1 VIADLSHIDAWL
13 FDLDNTLY
21 PEESEVMALV
31 SRRMTAF
38 VSRELDLPEDEA
50 LILQKKYLH
59 DHGTTLSGL
68 MANHGVDPVRFMD
81 EVHDISLE
89 TLAPDPALQ
98 LALARLPGRRLVF
111 TNGSTR
117 HARRVM
123 AARGIEALFD
133 DVFDI
138 EACGYVPKPH
148 PDTFA
153 SIVRFYDLDPARTAF
168 FEDMERN
175 LAPAAQIGM
184 TTVLVGP
191 RALESD
197 AAFVHH
203 RTNDLAAFLAAAK
216 VKEETEKP

>member
-1 VIADLSHIDAWL
+1 MTADLSHIDAWL

-21 PEESEVMALV
+21 PEDSQVMALV

-38 VSRELDLPEDEA
+38 VARELDLPEDEA
-50 LILQKKYLH
+50 LLLQKKYLH

-68 MANHGVDPVRFMD
+68 MANHGVDPVSFMD

-89 TLAPDPALQ
+89 TLSPDPALQ

-111 TNGSTR
+111 TNGSTK

-133 DVFDI
+133 DIFDI
-138 EACGYVPKPH
+138 AACGYVPKPH

-153 SIVRFYDLDPARTAF
+153 AIVRYYHLDPARTAF
-168 FEDMERN
+168 FEDMARN
-175 LAPAAQIGM
+175 LAPAAEIGM

-191 RALESD
+191 RALETE

-203 RTNDLAAFLAAAK
+203 RTDDLAAFLAAAK
-216 VKEETEKP
+216 VKEEI

>member
-1 VIADLSHIDAWL
+1 MTADLSHVDAWL

-38 VSRELDLPEDEA
+38 VSRELDLPEGEA
-50 LILQKKYLH
+50 LSLQKKYLR

-81 EVHDISLE
+81 EVHDISLDM
-89 TLAPDPALQ
+89 LHPDPALQ

-111 TNGSTR
+111 TNGSTK

-123 AARGIEALFD
+123 AARGIEDLFE

-138 EACGYVPKPH
+138 ESCGYVPKPH

-153 SIVRFYDLDPARTAF
+153 RIVAYYGLEPTRTAF
-168 FEDMERN
+168 FEDMECN
-175 LAPAAQIGM
+175 LKPAAQIGM
-184 TTVLVGP
+184 TTVLVGAH
-191 RALESD
+191 ALESD

-203 RTNDLAAFLAAAK
+203 RTNDLAAFLDGGK
-216 VKEETEKP
+216 VKQETQA

>member
-1 VIADLSHIDAWL
+1 MIADLSYVDAWL

-50 LILQKKYLH
+50 LALQKKYLH

-81 EVHDISLE
+81 EVHDISLD
-89 TLAPDPALQ
+89 TLSPDPALQ

-111 TNGSTR
+111 TNGSTK
-117 HARRVM
+117 HARRVL
-123 AARGIEALFD
+123 AARGIEALFE

-153 SIVRFYDLDPARTAF
+153 SIVRYYDLEPARTSF

-191 RALESD
+191 RALESE

-203 RTNDLAAFLAAAK
+203 RTDDLAAFLAAAK
-216 VKEETEKP
+216 VKEETETK

>member
-1 VIADLSHIDAWL
+1 
-13 FDLDNTLY
+13 
-21 PEESEVMALV
+21 
-31 SRRMTAF
+31 
-38 VSRELDLPEDEA
+38 
-50 LILQKKYLH
+50 
-59 DHGTTLSGL
+59 
-68 MANHGVDPVRFMD
+68 MD

-89 TLAPDPALQ
+89 SLAPDPALQ

-117 HARRVM
+117 HARRVL
-123 AARGIEALFD
+123 AARGIEGLFE

-153 SIVRFYDLDPARTAF
+153 RIVAYYDLDPARTAF

-175 LAPAAQIGM
+175 LAPAAEIGM
-184 TTVLVGP
+184 TTVLVGR
-191 RALESD
+191 RALESG

-216 VKEETEKP
+216 VKQETPS

>member
-1 VIADLSHIDAWL
+1 MIADLSHIDAWL

-21 PEESEVMALV
+21 PEDSEVMALV

-50 LILQKKYLH
+50 LILQKTYLH

-81 EVHDISLE
+81 EVHDISLQS
-89 TLAPDPALQ
+89 LAPDPALQ

-111 TNGSTR
+111 TNGSAK
-117 HARRVM
+117 HARRVL
-123 AARGIEALFD
+123 AARGIETLFED
-133 DVFDI
+133 IFDI

-153 SIVRFYDLDPARTAF
+153 RIVAAYALDPAKTAF

-175 LAPAAQIGM
+175 LVPAAQIGM
-184 TTVLVGP
+184 TTILVGP

-203 RTNDLAAFLAAAK
+203 RTNDLAAFLGAAK
-216 VKEETEKP
+216 VKEETGS